1 MPTKKGVPRPNT
13 GGGFDQHPE
22 NINRKGR
29 PKVGLTVA
37 ERIRDAMNEKAKG
50 QDGYTKFDEMVDL
63 AMMRAKNGSW
73 QFWTSLMNRAYGNV
87 PDQIEVKTEKAPDLS
102 KLTNEEIARLTEL
115 LEKARS
121 D

>member
-1 MPTKKGVPRPNT
+1 
-13 GGGFDQHPE
+13 
-22 NINRKGR
+22 
-29 PKVGLTVA
+29 
-37 ERIRDAMNEKAKG
+37 
-50 QDGYTKFDEMVDL
+50 
-63 AMMRAKNGSW
+63 
-73 QFWTSLMNRAYGNV
+73 MNRAYGNV